1 MYGNA
6 RKNRPSSSAAAIEQH
21 ITKGVEQSTGQQKLA
36 HTIPQAVQASGLS
49 RSMLYLAIGRGEL
62 QARKCGA
69 RTVILDD
76 DLRRFLSRLPRFAST
91 AAMPKAAP

>member
-1 MYGNA
+1 MHQTSIKDGA
-6 RKNRPSSSAAAIEQH
+6 PRATTAIEQ
-21 ITKGVEQSTGQQKLA
+21 IAREPIKLA

-62 QARKCGA
+62 LARKCGA

-91 AAMPKAAP
+91 TAMLEAAP